1 MSIMAES
8 LAADRQAFQ
17 GSSDC
22 KFILDTQARERE
34 IKRGEGERGGGRT
47 EDAMGF

>member
-17 GSSDC
+17 WSSGC